1 MTGGYS
7 NQNQM
12 RTISALNVTHGS
24 KSKSKLMNLEQK
36 KKLRVKKKNK
46 EFKDLA
52 TLGGILENWR
62 SCSKIPEHLFEGLT
76 NTEKE

>member
-1 MTGGYS
+1 
-7 NQNQM
+7 
-12 RTISALNVTHGS
+12 
-24 KSKSKLMNLEQK
+24 MNLEQK